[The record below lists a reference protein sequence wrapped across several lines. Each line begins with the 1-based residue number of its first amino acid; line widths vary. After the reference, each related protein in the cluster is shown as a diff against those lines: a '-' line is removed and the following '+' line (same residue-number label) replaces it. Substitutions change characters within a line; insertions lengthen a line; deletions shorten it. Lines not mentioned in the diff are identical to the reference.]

1 MTEHQTEARPAAGT
15 GGENILRGDLI
26 TSLFPLSPRESRD
39 AKPSFG
45 HPPAGDR
52 GESPAAVLRQRRRP
66 CAGALLSLE
75 SRSFLPW
82 GSRGGP
88 RPAERRCGRP
98 GLSRPA
104 GPLARRPPRG
114 PGTAQD
120 ANRISQRCPWVKGC
134 AGTFLPSEVACLSS
148 AKIKLGW
155 ATQGTRYWEQLSFSG
170 SPLHPLSL
178 QQASWEKPFPITPS
192 HLQEHLV
199 VPPRFVRHSWVV
211 HIVGIGRPQRESK
224 RNAVRFNCFLFI

>member
-26 TSLFPLSPRESRD
+26 ISLFPLSPRESRD

-75 SRSFLPW
+75 SRCLLQE

-88 RPAERRCGRP
+88 RPAERRCGRLGAVP
-98 GLSRPA
+98 TLGSR
-104 GPLARRPPRG
+104 G
-114 PGTAQD
+114 
-120 ANRISQRCPWVKGC
+120 
-134 AGTFLPSEVACLSS
+134 
-148 AKIKLGW
+148 
-155 ATQGTRYWEQLSFSG
+155 
-170 SPLHPLSL
+170 
-178 QQASWEKPFPITPS
+178 TPS
-192 HLQEHLV
+192 PAALLGDRAQRRTQTGFPSAVLELKAALERFCRPRWGACPLQ
-199 VPPRFVRHSWVV
+199 
-211 HIVGIGRPQRESK
+211 K
-224 RNAVRFNCFLFI
+224 